1 MRKEYCGRS
10 GCEIAPVTHMLKDVA
25 LSESV
30 LKAFL
35 TYYGKD
41 LVLRPAQE
49 EALFRNQLLSDSR
62 NVIIATPTNSGKS
75 LLSYMLLFEKA
86 AAGMNVI
93 LVEPLRALAYE
104 KTDELKKIADLLKR
118 QSRVKV
124 EIKITTGDYRL
135 NDEFMHSAPVEGEER
150 GVGQIIV
157 ATPERLDALS
167 RVPENREWFER
178 CSLVCF
184 DEAHLIGDASRG
196 ATLELL
202 IAFLRSLQSN
212 LRIVLM
218 SATISNTEELAAWLD
233 PCMVI
238 SDVPRYPTLDKWV
251 YCVEDGEDLNQ
262 VLIDEIKEVLD
273 NPDSSVLVFVYQ
285 TAAAES
291 LAVSF
296 AASVFGKRIKNHDLT
311 AAVES
316 GVAWFH
322 SKMSA
327 ATKESVI
334 HAVYE
339 GKVRLV
345 VSTTALSMGINLPAT
360 HVYVRD
366 TIYAG
371 ARDLD
376 VSDLMQMIGRA
387 GRGNRKGTG
396 VVLLYKNSL
405 SKEKMIVDGLKNEIV
420 PQVQSRLIPFIRE
433 DYYGVPDDDLYYV
446 DRVGNQVMGII
457 NRFGNVTLNKMKSY
471 LGYTLGGDR
480 FEDLPKILR
489 YLCDWKLAYLDENTN
504 EYQLTQL
511 GKTASRCY
519 LPPVTAANFGQLI
532 RDLLSDKSDGSH
544 VANLQAIDFLI
555 ILCLVSGENKPISRF
570 SKSMISK
577 VKNYM
582 EALPLEE
589 KSYLFR
595 TWIEKEPA
603 ALLGSARMVGNV
615 KKALECVYQCTYTA
629 MMIYDLSRG
638 ISHSQLNEYY
648 HTDVEELQE
657 KLRDNAIWILCGFE
671 NLLEVKTFYYH
682 LKTECVVEAEEI
694 QKVDDSFG
702 KASKTI
708 FALVANLKFRSPLG
722 EMVRGIKRVFPN
734 AESYPGEASVR
745 KLEENGILK
754 IRDLVGKSAS
764 DLVALGIRRDYADL
778 ICGYIRNRLA

>member
-10 GCEIAPVTHMLKDVA
+10 GCEIAPTTHLLKDVL
-25 LSESV
+25 LSEPV
-30 LKAFL
+30 MKAFL

-49 EALFRNQLLSDSR
+49 EALFRGQLLSDPR

-75 LLSYMLLFEKA
+75 LLSYLLLFEKA
-86 AAGMNVI
+86 AIGMTVI

-104 KTDELKKIADLLKR
+104 KTEELKKIADLLKK
-118 QSRVKV
+118 QSRIKIG
-124 EIKITTGDYRL
+124 IKITTGDYRL
-135 NDEFMHSAPVEGEER
+135 NDEFMHSALVEGEES
-150 GVGQIIV
+150 GIGQIIV

-167 RVPENREWFER
+167 RVPENREWFEQ
-178 CSLVCF
+178 CSLICF
-184 DEAHLIGDASRG
+184 DEAHLIGDISRG
-196 ATLELL
+196 VTLELL
-202 IAFLRSLQSN
+202 IAFLRSLQSD

-218 SATISNTEELAAWLD
+218 SATISNSSELAAWLD

-251 YCVEDGEDLNQ
+251 YCVEEGEDLNQ
-262 VLIDEIKEVLD
+262 VLTDEIKEVLD
-273 NPDSSVLVFVYQ
+273 NHESSVLVFVYQ
-285 TAAAES
+285 TSAAES
-291 LAVSF
+291 LAISF
-296 AASVFGKRIKNHDLT
+296 AALLFGKRIKKHDLT
-311 AAVES
+311 AAIES

-327 ATKESVI
+327 ATKENVI
-334 HAVYE
+334 RAIYE

-366 TIYAG
+366 IVFTG

-387 GRGNRKGTG
+387 GRGNKKGTG
-396 VVLLYKNSL
+396 AVLLYKNSL
-405 SKEKMIVDGLKNEIV
+405 SKEKEIVDGLKNEIV
-420 PQVQSRLIPFIRE
+420 PRVISRLVPVVRE
-433 DYYGVPDDDLYYV
+433 DYYGMPDDDLYYV

-457 NRFGNVTLNKMKSY
+457 NRLGNVTMNKMKSY
-471 LGYTLGGDR
+471 LRYTLAGKC

-489 YLCDWKLAYLDENTN
+489 YLCDWKLAYFDENTN
-504 EYQLTQL
+504 EYLLTQF
-511 GKTASRCY
+511 GRTTSRCY

-555 ILCLVSGENKPISRF
+555 VLCLVSGENKPIARF
-570 SKSMISK
+570 SKSMIGK

-603 ALLGSARMVGNV
+603 ALLGSARIVGNTR
-615 KKALECVYQCTYTA
+615 KTLECVYQCTYTA
-629 MMIYDLSRG
+629 MLIYDLSRG
-638 ISHSQLNEYY
+638 INRSQLNDYY
-648 HTDVEELQE
+648 GTDIEELQE
-657 KLRDNAIWILCGFE
+657 KIRDNAIWILCGFE

-682 LKTECVVEAEEI
+682 LKTYCEVENEEI
-694 QKVDDSFG
+694 QKIDDSFG

-708 FALVANLKFRSPLG
+708 FTLVANLKYRSPLG

-754 IRDLVGKSAS
+754 IKDLIGKSVS
-764 DLVALGIRRDYADL
+764 DLVAIGIRSDYADL
-778 ICGYIRNRLA
+778 ICGYVRNRLA